1 MPYQYI
7 IYTREDG
14 VAWLRLNRP
23 EVLNAISPALL
34 SEMKDALEKA
44 SKDDEVGVVVL
55 TGEGRAF
62 SAGVDLKSLGD
73 RKLEGG
79 RVGPVLDD
87 PAREMLD
94 IIQTMPKVVIAM
106 VNGYCFTGALE
117 IVLACDLIVA
127 AEEAKLG
134 DTHTRWGIRPSWGM
148 SQRLPLMIGTLK
160 AKELSFTADTI
171 TAREA
176 ERIGLVNM
184 VVPGDKLEAA
194 VKEMA
199 QKILG
204 NSREAIA
211 ACKYLYNHSQGDR
224 LRAGLELE
232 ARSEFTIG
240 DTENRLGQFR
250 KKD

>member
-7 IYTREDG
+7 ICTKEAG

-23 EVLNAISPALL
+23 EALNAISPALL

-44 SKDDEVGVVVL
+44 GKDDEIGVVVL

-127 AEEAKLG
+127 AEEARLG

-148 SQRLPLMIGTLK
+148 SQRLPLLVGMLK

-211 ACKYLYNHSQGDR
+211 ACKYLYNQSQGDR

-232 ARSEFTIG
+232 TRSEFTIG

>member
-1 MPYQYI
+1 MSYQYI
-7 IYTREDG
+7 SYRKEDG
-14 VAWLRLNRP
+14 IAWVSFNRP

-34 SEMKDALEKA
+34 TEMKDALEKA
-44 SKDDEVGVVVL
+44 GRDDEVGVVVL

-87 PAREMLD
+87 PGGEVIEA
-94 IIQTMPKVVIAM
+94 IQTMPKVVIAM

-117 IVLACDLIVA
+117 LALTCDLIVA

-148 SQRLPLMIGTLK
+148 SQRLPFMVGTLK
-160 AKELSFTADTI
+160 AKELSFTADMI
-171 TAREA
+171 TGREA

-184 VVPGDKLEAA
+184 AVPGEKLEATVRELA
-194 VKEMA
+194 R
-199 QKILG
+199 KILG
-204 NSREAIA
+204 NSREALA
-211 ACKYLYNHSQGDR
+211 AYKYLYNRSQGDR
-224 LRAGLELE
+224 LAAGLKLE
-232 ARSEFTIG
+232 AESNFTIT
-240 DTENRLGQFR
+240 DTEDRISQFR

>member
-34 SEMKDALEKA
+34 SEMRDALEKA
-44 SKDDEVGVVVL
+44 GKDDEIGVVVL
-55 TGEGRAF
+55 TGDGRAF

-73 RKLEGG
+73 RGLEGG

-87 PAREMLD
+87 PAREMIE

-117 IVLACDLIVA
+117 IVLVCDLIVA

-148 SQRLPLMIGTLK
+148 SQRLPLMVGLLK

-184 VVPGDKLEAA
+184 VVPGEKLEVA

-211 ACKYLYNHSQGDR
+211 ACKYLYNRSQGDR
-224 LRAGLELE
+224 LATGLKLE
-232 ARSEFTIG
+232 SESDFTIT
-240 DTENRLGQFR
+240 DTEDRLGQFR

>member
-7 IYTREDG
+7 IYTKEDG
-14 VAWLRLNRP
+14 IAWLRLNRP

-34 SEMKDALEKA
+34 SEMKDGLEKA
-44 SKDDEVGVVVL
+44 GKDDEIGVVVL

-87 PAREMLD
+87 PAIEMLD

-127 AEEAKLG
+127 AEEARLG

-148 SQRLPLMIGTLK
+148 SQRLPLMVGMLK

-171 TAREA
+171 IAREA

-184 VVPGDKLEAA
+184 VIPGDKLEAA

-211 ACKYLYNHSQGDR
+211 ACKYLYNRSQEDR
-224 LRAGLELE
+224 LRAGLKLE
-232 ARSEFTIG
+232 AESDFTIT
-240 DTENRLGQFR
+240 DTEDRLGQFW

>member
-7 IYTREDG
+7 IYTQEDG

-23 EVLNAISPALL
+23 EALNAISPALL

-44 SKDDEVGVVVL
+44 GKDDEIGVVVL

-79 RVGPVLDD
+79 RVGPILDD

-127 AEEAKLG
+127 AEEARLG

-148 SQRLPLMIGTLK
+148 SQRLPLMVGMLK

-211 ACKYLYNHSQGDR
+211 ACKYLYNQSQGDR

-232 ARSEFTIG
+232 AGSEFTIG